1 MSHPGGI
8 LLIVNRGPSWG
19 PRAIARRSRR
29 GKPFDAWLDLE
40 WEEDALARQLV
51 AEEPDG
57 MTLDAIGEHLD
68 LTRER
73 VRQIEQ
79 DALRKLRRP
88 ELGNDVVELDGWS
101 FAVLECPDCL
111 SPFVR
116 LNGRQELCAGCSS
129 RRRASTPKGRRRD
142 HAWSPSPSMERSRRK
157 LADARL
163 AVAVIRRADPR
174 ELELLGSRDM
184 ALVKVGADGI
194 RIRVRAMMR
203 SEVRWSGRAHK

>member
-1 MSHPGGI
+1 
-8 LLIVNRGPSWG
+8 VNRGTSWG

-29 GKPFDAWLDLE
+29 GKPFDPWLDLE
-40 WEEDALARQLV
+40 WEEDALAQQLV

-79 DALRKLRRP
+79 EALKKLRSP
-88 ELGNDVVELDGWS
+88 ELGNDVVEFDGWS
-101 FAVLECPDCL
+101 FAVLECLDCC
-111 SPFVR
+111 SPFIR
-116 LNGRQELCAGCSS
+116 LNGRQELCESCSA

-142 HAWSPSPSMERSRRK
+142 HAWSPSSSMERSRKK

-163 AVAVIRRADPR
+163 AAASIRKAQR
-174 ELELLGSRDM
+174 RDVD
-184 ALVKVGADGI
+184 APSAPPVRVRIGEDGI
-194 RIRVRAMMR
+194 RIRVRLPCSMM
-203 SEVRWSGRAHK
+203 SVEVESRW